1 MPTTLGHFKLT
12 PEQRHFNHMLEK
24 YSQLLSS
31 WDCESRDCHLQQLEA
46 ALPTMSHAGADVGE
60 VSRRRLWL
68 VENKFD
74 FDFIDAAATLDTEHL
89 QVVIEWLAEP
99 VFS

>member
-1 MPTTLGHFKLT
+1 
-12 PEQRHFNHMLEK
+12 
-24 YSQLLSS
+24 
-31 WDCESRDCHLQQLEA
+31 
-46 ALPTMSHAGADVGE
+46 MSHAGADVGE

-89 QVVIEWLAEP
+89 QFVIDWLAEP